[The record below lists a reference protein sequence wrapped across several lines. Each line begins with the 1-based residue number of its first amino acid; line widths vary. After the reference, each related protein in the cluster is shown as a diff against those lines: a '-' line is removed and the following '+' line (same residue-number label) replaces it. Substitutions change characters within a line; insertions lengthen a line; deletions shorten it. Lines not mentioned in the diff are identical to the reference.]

1 MMLEYRI
8 IELENNNKCA
18 IIDTLE
24 WNNKKYVLVI
34 GVSNDEKFVD
44 NKFIIGIYNESK
56 NYFEIIEEDNLEYL
70 SQMFLE
76 KLIKKQELDKLLN
89 NIELNLI
96 KLRVKKIDNTNY
108 KLKDSKGNIIIK
120 NLIFNTNKTPNIDEY
135 IYLSEQIIKE
145 KNIFQYG
152 IINNLDK
159 INNNEVIK
167 IETKDG
173 EYFLQRYYG

>member
-34 GVSNDEKFVD
+34 GISNDEKFVD

-56 NYFEIIEEDNLEYL
+56 NYFELIEEDNLEYL

-108 KLKDSKGNIIIK
+108 KLEDSKGNIINK
-120 NLIFNTNKTPNIDEY
+120 NLIFYNDKNPNVDEY
-135 IYLSEQIIKE
+135 ICLSNQIIKE
-145 KNIFQYG
+145 ENIFQYG
-152 IINNLDK
+152 DINNLHK
-159 INNNEVIK
+159 INANEIIK
-167 IETKDG
+167 VETKDG